1 MSPWM
6 FMPCVISPSE
16 AVLCFTS
23 KKSKSKEILQIK
35 AVHFESIKRESIL
48 SGLIS
53 KPLKEELGPFQ
64 LRESYWCREKLILT
78 PCWNCFFDLLPIAF
92 VIIIIHNGLLQRTL
106 PLCLTVKVPL
116 FRTLPT
122 CRWQETN
129 NIPVPDACH
138 SRRCLQD

>member
-53 KPLKEELGPFQ
+53 KPLKEEPGPFQ

-78 PCWNCFFDLLPIAF
+78 PC
-92 VIIIIHNGLLQRTL
+92 
-106 PLCLTVKVPL
+106 
-116 FRTLPT
+116 
-122 CRWQETN
+122 
-129 NIPVPDACH
+129 
-138 SRRCLQD
+138 